1 MFWFLGRKACGVLA
15 ARPGIKP
22 APPAL
27 EGAVLTTGPPVRSQ
41 GGDFH
46 SHGLTVVVK
55 VLVTQLCLPFCDP
68 WTAAHQAPLSFGFSK
83 QKYWSR
89 LPFSSL
95 GALPDPGIEPTSPV
109 SLALQADSLSTEP
122 SGK

>member
-15 ARPGIKP
+15 ARPGIKS

-46 SHGLTVVVK
+46 SHRLTVVVK
-55 VLVTQLCLPFCDP
+55 VLVTQLCLPLCDP
-68 WTAAHQAPLSFGFSK
+68 VDCSP
-83 QKYWSR
+83 
-89 LPFSSL
+89 
-95 GALPDPGIEPTSPV
+95 PGSAVLRI
-109 SLALQADSLSTEP
+109 LQAKILE
-122 SGK
+122 